1 MTWNKDGYFWR
12 KPGPAWE
19 EQIYGYPINGK
30 GDLGFNSCAEEIDD
44 FDIDDIDDTLDT
56 WVACGKLLKERKRW
70 PDRMAH
76 YCDANN
82 WFQWRWS
89 QLKFKLGI
97 KTGWWI
103 WNDELGEYELKMLK
117 TVMYRPQNN
126 ITRDPHIAWIT
137 LTVLLKGELAAGCI
151 EDIKIPWY
159 LYRPGIWAWRKYLI
173 TGDLK
178 YGKRYVFWDRFDRKV
193 TPGYVSRLDKYM
205 TMAIAKKV

>member
-30 GDLGFNSCAEEIDD
+30 GDLIFNTCAKIIDDGDESDWAEEAM
-44 FDIDDIDDTLDT
+44 
-56 WVACGKLLKERKRW
+56 WNCGCLLQARKRW

-117 TVMYRPQNN
+117 TVMYRPQDSM
-126 ITRDPHIAWIT
+126 TRDPYIAWMT
-137 LTVLLKGELAAGCI
+137 LCMIFGDEV
-151 EDIKIPWY
+151 DINIPWY
-159 LYRPGIWAWRKYLI
+159 LYRPGIWAWRRYLI